1 MRSNRLFASAFALF
15 FAPVAATAQP
25 PASDSDGLARLN
37 FTTAQKQALYQ
48 SIAKTRK
55 NNAAPLGFRAAIGA
69 LAPSGVELTPL
80 PATVAE
86 LIPQA
91 KGLEAALVE
100 GEVILVDSKEKKVM
114 AVITPMPQP

>member
-1 MRSNRLFASAFALF
+1 MRLNCLFASAFALF
-15 FAPVAATAQP
+15 FASVAAAAQT
-25 PASDSDGLARLN
+25 PAPDSDGLAHLN

-48 SIAKTRK
+48 SIAKTQK
-55 NNAAPLGFRAAIGA
+55 NNAAPVGFRAAVGA

-100 GEVILVDSKEKKVM
+100 GEVILVDSKEKKVL